1 MGERYAANVID
12 QPGGSKKTLILREI
26 PEDRVKKFLT
36 NKESLAACDV
46 AVVVYDSS
54 DVYSWRK
61 AREILMEVAR
71 RGEERGYGTPC
82 LLVAAKDDLDPYPM
96 SVQESD
102 RVCMELGIDIPV
114 SLSMKLGEPNSL
126 FSRIVSTAENP
137 HMSIP
142 ETESGRRSRNIRQL
156 VNSSL
161 LFVSVGTAV
170 GFAGLAAYR
179 AYSARKNA

>member
-1 MGERYAANVID
+1 
-12 QPGGSKKTLILREI
+12 LREI

-102 RVCMELGIDIPV
+102 RVNA
-114 SLSMKLGEPNSL
+114 SLKPNM
-126 FSRIVSTAENP
+126 I
-137 HMSIP
+137 
-142 ETESGRRSRNIRQL
+142 
-156 VNSSL
+156 
-161 LFVSVGTAV
+161 
-170 GFAGLAAYR
+170 
-179 AYSARKNA
+179 